1 MGWFTDLTIDILDKT
16 VGATKRAYDE
26 SQAHREQERIQREWE
41 ERERRRKEKEERDRE
56 RRERERERAREQA
69 EREKTMRLST
79 LKSDIEA
86 AARELSNYKRSTVNP
101 QLTNSALINQSAMR
115 VSESSMNDDVQ
126 NGIRSRI
133 ARDESNETSS
143 LRNEIELIDDILRKI
158 SQIERENVA

>member
-1 MGWFTDLTIDILDKT
+1 MGWFTDLTIDILDST
-16 VGATKRAYDE
+16 VGAAKRAYDD
-26 SQAHREQERIQREWE
+26 SQSRREQERLHREWE

-56 RRERERERAREQA
+56 RRERERERARERE
-69 EREKTMRLST
+69 EREKAMRLST

-126 NGIRSRI
+126 NSIRSRI

>member
-1 MGWFTDLTIDILDKT
+1 MALKDFFDYVKWE
-16 VGATKRAYDE
+16 V
-26 SQAHREQERIQREWE
+26 EQRTGVDFSRR
-41 ERERRRKEKEERDRE
+41 EREREQRRREEEDRRRREREEE
-56 RRERERERAREQA
+56 RRERARERAREQA
-69 EREKTMRLST
+69 EREKAMRLST

-126 NGIRSRI
+126 NSIRSRI

>member
-1 MGWFTDLTIDILDKT
+1 MGWFTDMVFEAQYRREARKI
-16 VGATKRAYDE
+16 
-26 SQAHREQERIQREWE
+26 QREQEEWQRRHDE
-41 ERERRRKEKEERDRE
+41 EVRRKEERWARERE
-56 RRERERERAREQA
+56 RREREAERAREQA
-69 EREKTMRLST
+69 EREKAMRLST

-126 NGIRSRI
+126 NSIRSRI

-143 LRNEIELIDDILRKI
+143 LQNEIDIIDGILGKI

>member
-1 MGWFTDLTIDILDKT
+1 
-16 VGATKRAYDE
+16 
-26 SQAHREQERIQREWE
+26 
-41 ERERRRKEKEERDRE
+41 
-56 RRERERERAREQA
+56 
-69 EREKTMRLST
+69 MRLST